1 MSQTPSSQLYNKL
14 SGIISSQIDL
24 ATILNTN
31 YYTSKIIDDKLSG
44 LTEIT
49 DNLEEYSQTIQIL
62 TEKLQ
67 AVTGT
72 LSAVL
77 SDAEISGYYKEL
89 STLEQS
95 FEF

>member
-1 MSQTPSSQLYNKL
+1 MSQSSSQLYNKL
-14 SGIISSQIDL
+14 SSIISSQIDL

-31 YYTSKIIDDKLSG
+31 YYNSKVIDDKLSG

-72 LSAVL
+72 LSSVL
-77 SDAEISGYYKEL
+77 SDAEISSYYAEL
-89 STLEQS
+89 SALEDS

>member
-1 MSQTPSSQLYNKL
+1 MSQPSSQLYNKL
-14 SGIISSQIDL
+14 SSIISSQIDL

-31 YYTSKIIDDKLSG
+31 YYNSKVIDDKLSG

-72 LSAVL
+72 LSSVL
-77 SDAEISGYYKEL
+77 SDAEISGYYAEL
-89 STLEQS
+89 SALEDS

>member
-62 TEKLQ
+62 TEKL
-67 AVTGT
+67 
-72 LSAVL
+72 
-77 SDAEISGYYKEL
+77 
-89 STLEQS
+89 
-95 FEF
+95 

>member
-1 MSQTPSSQLYNKL
+1 MSQTSSSQLYNKL

-62 TEKLQ
+62 TEKL
-67 AVTGT
+67 
-72 LSAVL
+72 
-77 SDAEISGYYKEL
+77 
-89 STLEQS
+89 
-95 FEF
+95 